1 MNEVFL
7 YDDAVK
13 MYLELRDEVEAV
25 DKAAKVRKAEL
36 RAEMSRI
43 EAQITAH
50 AHQDGLETVPA
61 KSGTG
66 YWSTHYNCQCAS
78 RDDLFT
84 YVREHQAWDLLEA
97 RPSKSAVKSLVDATG
112 EPPPGVNFS
121 AYRVFNVR
129 DQR

>member
-1 MNEVFL
+1 VNEVFL
-7 YDDAVK
+7 YDDAISE
-13 MYLELRDEVEAV
+13 YLKLRDAV
-25 DKAAKVRKAEL
+25 DEVDRKAKREKAEL

-50 AHQDGLETVPA
+50 AHQDGLETIPT

-66 YWSTHYNCQCAS
+66 YWSTHYTCTCAS
-78 RDDLFT
+78 RDDLFD
-84 YVREHQAWDLLEA
+84 YVRDNQAWDLLEA
-97 RPSKSAVKSLVDATG
+97 RPSKSAVRSLVDATG

-129 DQR
+129 AN